1 MKGLSQFDTESLQ
14 SLIEATAEENAGL
27 PMIYQLV
34 TAMQEWV
41 TEKANELA
49 APARDPE
56 AEIRKAREAEE
67 NRLAELRA
75 HGTPVTPET
84 FEAWRNKF
92 EAELKLANSSLT
104 NEPTTLVKPKL
115 TGKAWFLQQE
125 ASHVDIIEPA
135 LEEDEEDGEG
145 SRRSWSGDDENED
158 ENESEDDFDL
168 GSDDEDDVL
177 DAYMSSAI
185 PER

>member
-1 MKGLSQFDTESLQ
+1 MTQFDTESLQ
-14 SLIEATAEENAGL
+14 SLIEAAAEENAGL

-41 TEKANELA
+41 TEKANEMA
-49 APARDPE
+49 TPAEDPE

-75 HGTPVTPET
+75 HGTPVTPQT

-92 EAELKLANSSLT
+92 EAEMKLANSSLT
-104 NEPTTLVKPKL
+104 NESTTSAKPRL

-125 ASHVDIIEPA
+125 ASHLDIDEPS

-145 SRRSWSGDDENED
+145 SRRSWSGGDESGD
-158 ENESEDDFDL
+158 EFDL
-168 GSDDEDDVL
+168 GSEDDDEVL
-177 DAYMSSAI
+177 DAFMTSAMNEI
-185 PER
+185 